1 MARAVPIGDYESQV
15 PVQEG
20 LRRIVPEVRAGQ
32 GGQAL
37 EQLGAAAIQTQRNI
51 DVKDAAVYVSK
62 ESANSR
68 IAAEQVFQDRRN
80 RSPDELAKDGGFTP
94 SVVKGFRD
102 TTAEAL
108 KQAPNAIARQMMQEH
123 LNQIGANLEIR
134 AQEQDAQDRHVQKIA
149 TLTEAARTAATA
161 AELDPN
167 SWRQIAEDQHGAQAN
182 AGLDPEENV
191 RLSTLSHE
199 LIQQAAGRGLATQN
213 PVSALQRLKD
223 PKDSLFS
230 SMPLETREAISQHAN
245 DSAGKPVYDSLTNGD
260 FKGAQSNLNS
270 VKSVMDPHKVYE
282 LQNIIDAKIKEKQNE
297 QKQDI
302 ADRFQDS
309 MTAAQYGLK
318 NPVTVSRAE
327 LAVLYPKDAQRH
339 WDALQGVVAAGA
351 KAQEYDRMTPE
362 QIQADVN
369 ASRPTEGGPEAALRI
384 KSFEIRA
391 NAADQSLKARN
402 QDPAQFAIDSG
413 AGWKPI
419 DLAKPDDAMAQLKA
433 RANSQGLVSE
443 QTGVN
448 TPLLSKQ
455 ETKQV
460 TSWLDN
466 QKPTDRLQTL
476 TALRSSMP
484 NDQSYGALMKQIAP
498 GSPITAV
505 AGAML
510 DKPPAL
516 APAWY
521 DGRFA
526 VDPVIPQ
533 RMLEGEQILRAKDE
547 KGITSKFP
555 MPKDTDLM
563 PQFMAAIGGSD
574 SNLFRGR
581 PETLETAVASF
592 KALYAAEASH
602 SGKTNGVIDSTMAL
616 NAARSVIGAP
626 VTYGSTNLVAPAG
639 MDPTRFEGAVD
650 AASKSSLMAAGYS
663 NKDIEALRGYGLREL
678 GDTLGTGRYVIIDG
692 NGDPLKS
699 KNPMVG
705 VQLTKLEPK
714 QETAYQDW
722 LQKIGMTREK
732 GMNMTPDGTGVD
744 YDMRGYFAKYGA
756 TPHADGQHF
765 TDEFKLPNHPTFS
778 DQSNFAKGDNAKFA
792 GHWNGDTFVP
802 PAMKATPRQS
812 VVIDLNQLRALP
824 VASNDVQR
832 GSGRASDIGDRR

>member
-37 EQLGAAAIQTQRNI
+37 EQLGASAIQAQRNI
-51 DVKDAAVYVSK
+51 DIKDAAVYVSK

-68 IAAEQVFQDRRN
+68 VAAEQVFQDRRN
-80 RSPDELAKDGGFTP
+80 RSPDELSKDGGFTP
-94 SVVKGFRD
+94 SVVKGFRE
-102 TTAEAL
+102 TTADAL

-161 AELDPN
+161 AELDPH
-167 SWRQIAEDQHGAQAN
+167 SWQQIAEDQHGAQAH

-199 LIQQAAGRGLATQN
+199 MIQQAAGRGLATQD
-213 PVSALQRLKD
+213 PVSALKRLGD
-223 PKDSLFS
+223 AKDSLFS
-230 SMPLETREAISQHAN
+230 SMPLETREAIRQHAN

-260 FKGAQSNLNS
+260 FKGAQANLNS

-282 LQNIIDAKIKEKQNE
+282 LQNTIDAKIKEKQNE

-302 ADRFQDS
+302 ADRLQDS

-327 LAVLYPKDAQRH
+327 LAVLYPKDARRH

-369 ASRPTEGGPEAALRI
+369 ASRPTTGGPEAALRI

-413 AGWKPI
+413 AGWKAL
-419 DLAKPDDAMAQLKA
+419 DLTKPEDAMAQLKA

-448 TPLLSKQ
+448 TPLLSKG
-455 ETKQV
+455 ETKAV
-460 TSWLDN
+460 TGWLDN
-466 QKPTDRLQTL
+466 QKPSDRIQTL
-476 TALRSSMP
+476 TALRTSLP

-505 AGAML
+505 AGTML
-510 DKPPAL
+510 DKPPAQ
-516 APAWY
+516 APSWY
-521 DGRFA
+521 DNRFA
-526 VDPVIPQ
+526 VNPVVPQ
-533 RMLEGEQILRAKDE
+533 RMLEGEEILRGKDE
-547 KGITSKFP
+547 KGIVSKFP
-555 MPKDTDLM
+555 MPNDKDLQA
-563 PQFMAAIGGSD
+563 QFQAAVGGANSD
-574 SNLFRGR
+574 LFRGR
-581 PETLETAVASF
+581 PDTLETSF
-592 KALYAAEASH
+592 AAYKAYYAAEASH
-602 SGKTNGVIDSTMAL
+602 RGVTNGVINTDIAQQ
-616 NAARSVIGAP
+616 AAQSVIGHAT
-626 VTYGSTNLVAPAG
+626 TYGSTNIVVPAG

-650 AASKSSLMAAGYS
+650 AATKSALVANGYS
-663 NKDIEALRGYGLREL
+663 DKDVEALRGYGLREL
-678 GDTLGTGRYVIIDG
+678 GDTLGTGRYVIINGD
-692 NGDPLKS
+692 GDPLK
-699 KNPMVG
+699 K
-705 VQLTKLEPK
+705 K
-714 QETAYQDW
+714 
-722 LQKIGMTREK
+722 
-732 GMNMTPDGTGVD
+732 DGSRD
-744 YDMRGYFAKYGA
+744 
-756 TPHADGQHF
+756 
-765 TDEFKLPNHPTFS
+765 
-778 DQSNFAKGDNAKFA
+778 
-792 GHWNGDTFVP
+792 
-802 PAMKATPRQS
+802 S
-812 VVIDLNQLRALP
+812 VVIDLNRVRSQHTSVFTDAEP
-824 VASNDVQR
+824 QEPP
-832 GSGRASDIGDRR
+832 GRTTIGDRR